1 MYFYCIFLPKNLH
14 NTKKSITFALYLKN
28 KANMIEF
35 TDKEVE
41 LIEAIRNFKASKGR
55 MGKREIFED
64 YINQLVT
71 ELMEN

>member
-1 MYFYCIFLPKNLH
+1 
-14 NTKKSITFALYLKN
+14 
-28 KANMIEF
+28 MIEF

-41 LIEAIRNFKASKGR
+41 LIEAIRNFKASKWR
-55 MGKREIFED
+55 MEKREIFED